1 MRTLYRTT
9 HQGKETGLRQLGFFW
24 GIAGVILL
32 LSSAVM
38 RLSPRIVELQNFSL
52 GYQHWLLVLVFV
64 PWMAWAEGY
73 RGFHKAFSPR
83 VVARANYLREGG
95 HPLLSVLAPFFCMG
109 YFHAT
114 RKRKI
119 VSWTVTGGIV
129 VLILL
134 VRLTPQP
141 WRGIIDAGVVLG
153 LTLGI
158 LSLLYYFFQAAFGQW
173 RHPVPLDLPD
183 SGHTPRGVS

>member
-1 MRTLYRTT
+1 MR
-9 HQGKETGLRQLGFFW
+9 HLGFIW

-32 LSSAVM
+32 LSMAVM
-38 RLSPRIVELQNFSL
+38 RLSPRILELQHFSF
-52 GYQHWLLVLVFV
+52 GIRHWLLALVFV

-95 HPLLSVLAPFFCMG
+95 HPLLSVLAPLFCMG

-119 VSWTVTGGIV
+119 VSWSVTSGIIGL
-129 VLILL
+129 VLI
-134 VRLTPQP
+134 VRMTPQP
-141 WRGIIDAGVVLG
+141 WRGIIDAGVVVG

-158 LSLLYYFFQAAFGQW
+158 LSVLFYFFQALAGNW
-173 RHPVPLDLPD
+173 RHSVPLDLPGSD
-183 SGHTPRGVS
+183 SSPGNASTDK

>member
-1 MRTLYRTT
+1 MR
-9 HQGKETGLRQLGFFW
+9 HLGFIW
-24 GIAGVILL
+24 GIAGVILVL
-32 LSSAVM
+32 AMAVM
-38 RLSPRIVELQNFSL
+38 RLSPRIVELRDFTL
-52 GYQHWLLVLVFV
+52 GIQHWLLVVVFV

-73 RGFHKAFSPR
+73 KGFHKAFSPR

-95 HPLLSVLAPFFCMG
+95 HPLLSVLAPLFCMG

-119 VSWTVTGGIV
+119 VSWSVTSSIIV
-129 VLILL
+129 LVLI

-158 LSLLYYFFQAAFGQW
+158 LSLLYYFLQAASGRW
-173 RHPVPLDLPD
+173 RHPIPLDLPETGKA
-183 SGHTPRGVS
+183 SSPE